1 MPHPA
6 SNIFTESSPKF
17 GQMLLALLVFFGVLL
32 IIFFAAGRATGRFQR
47 PLAVVVLLGPAL
59 VLMTVGL
66 VIPAIRTIVYSFQND
81 DNTKYVG
88 LKNYEWVFT
97 NPDQRNV
104 LINTVLWIVVA
115 PLVATAL
122 GLVLALLADRM
133 PPRAENVAKS
143 LIFLPM
149 AISFVG
155 ASIIWKFVYED
166 RDPSVPQVGLLSQI
180 AKLVGWTDHENWLL
194 WQPWNNF
201 LLMVIMIWV
210 ETGFAMVVLS
220 AAIKAIPA
228 DVVEAAQIDG
238 AVGWSLF
245 RRVTIPMIRGTLVVV
260 LTTIMITVLKVFDIV
275 MTMTGGN
282 FGTSVL
288 SNEMWQQT
296 FVQFSPG
303 HGTALAVILFVGVV
317 PLVVYN
323 VIMLR
328 RERTV
333 R

>member
-1 MPHPA
+1 VSYLA
-6 SNIFTESSPKF
+6 SNILTESSPKF
-17 GQMLLALLVFFGVLL
+17 GQMILALLAFFGVLL

-47 PLAVVVLLGPAL
+47 PLTIGVLLGPAL

-66 VIPAIRTIVYSFQND
+66 VLPAFRTIMYSFQND

-88 LKNYEWVFT
+88 FKNYAWVFT
-97 NPDQRNV
+97 NPDERTV
-104 LINTVLWIVVA
+104 LINTVLWIIVA
-115 PLVATAL
+115 PVVATAF

-133 PPRAENVAKS
+133 PARAESIAKS

-166 RDPSVPQVGLLSQI
+166 RDPSVPQVGLLSAI
-180 AKLVGWTDHENWLL
+180 AKLLGWDDPPNWLL
-194 WQPWNNF
+194 AQPGNNF

-210 ETGFAMVVLS
+210 ETGFAMVVIS

-228 DVVEAAQIDG
+228 EIIEAAQIDG

-245 RRVTIPMIRGTLVVV
+245 RRVTVPLIRGTLVVV
-260 LTTIMITVLKVFDIV
+260 LTTIMIIVLKVFDIV

-303 HGTALAVILFVGVV
+303 HGTALAVILFVGVI